1 MCLQDRVNDRQRD
14 IMWELPIQL
23 DVSTS
28 SYVDSQ
34 KRQAH
39 DRDHCNGAW
48 MIDAGDML
56 TVMRNNYYR

>member
-1 MCLQDRVNDRQRD
+1 
-14 IMWELPIQL
+14 
-23 DVSTS
+23 VSTS

-39 DRDHCNGAW
+39 NRDHCNGAW
-48 MIDAGDML
+48 MIDAGGML